1 MDLIDL
7 IDEYMDA
14 RAEWLALKERVRQEY
29 IDWERYREYE
39 NYYATRNKLSDALE
53 ALKPGVEK

>member
-14 RAEWLALKERVRQEY
+14 RTEWLALKERTRGEY
-29 IDWERYREYE
+29 IQWERYREYE
-39 NYYATRNKLSDALE
+39 NYYDARNKLSDALE
-53 ALKPGVEK
+53 ALKPGVQK